1 MPEFAPSHL
10 PGFPVH
16 PGLFL
21 REEIEARGLSVEE
34 LAEQTNRTLAELL
47 AVVQE
52 GALIDQSLADD
63 LARALD
69 TSSEGWVNGT
79 TLYLMTLERDYLR
92 DSAAESVAAVD

>member
-1 MPEFAPSHL
+1 MPEFVPSHL

-16 PGLFL
+16 PGLYL
-21 REEIEARGLSVEE
+21 REELEARGMNVEE
-34 LAEQTNRTLAELL
+34 LSERTNRPLAELL

-69 TSSEGWVNGT
+69 SSSDGWVNGT
-79 TLYLMTLERDYLR
+79 TLYLMTLERDYRR
-92 DSAAESVAAVD
+92 DAASSVAAAD